1 MSLSSLL
8 SGTLDTTPNLLLQL
22 DSHLSS
28 QGRLMDIE
36 NIQRQSGQNKEQ
48 TDIAKSI
55 GA

>member
-22 DSHLSS
+22 DSHLSG

-36 NIQRQSGQNKEQ
+36 NIQRQSGQDKEQ
-48 TDIAKSI
+48 VGMAKSL